1 MGTFLEHLQTI
12 FEFVLKETTPPG
24 MIGIL
29 YEKIRSMTET
39 HIMQRDIE
47 NFVAYFKLLLSTSR
61 MPKKLK
67 FERKLIRAFIDRTYT
82 EFTESTQ
89 EFRANRLYDYLR
101 NKLDEGTEIQS
112 QHLERLESSLMVQK
126 RPSLDNVEEHVQIA
140 MILKWLQG
148 PVKGKLSKELQ
159 DYIVSLGT
167 TYGQSQRHLV
177 PDVELKTH
185 DVSEQDMGI
194 IKKEYKT
201 FESAIND
208 SLKAV
213 KDARSKKIDPG
224 KYQDQFRIIISSL
237 DSLVKMS
244 DKGMLNSVES
254 FKDKVI
260 VSTALIYIQDEFVR
274 KDPQLRK
281 IIQLLISLYY
291 QFRDKP

>member
-12 FEFVLKETTPPG
+12 FEFVLKETTPQG

-29 YEKIRSMTET
+29 YEKIRSMTEI

-67 FERKLIRAFIDRTYT
+67 FERRLIRAFIDRTYT

-89 EFRANRLYDYLR
+89 EFRANRLYDHLR

-112 QHLERLESSLMVQK
+112 QHLERLESSLMAQK
-126 RPSLDNVEEHVQIA
+126 KPSLDNIEEHVQIA

-159 DYIVSLGT
+159 DYITSLGT
-167 TYGQSQRHLV
+167 TYGQSQRRLV

-185 DVSEQDMGI
+185 DVSEQEMGI

-201 FESAIND
+201 FENAIND

-213 KDARSKKIDPG
+213 KEARSKKIDPG

>member
-1 MGTFLEHLQTI
+1 M
-12 FEFVLKETTPPG
+12 
-24 MIGIL
+24 
-29 YEKIRSMTET
+29 YEKITNMTVT

-47 NFVAYFKLLLSTSR
+47 NFIAYFKLVLSTSR
-61 MPKKLK
+61 LPKKLK
-67 FERKLIRAFIDRTYT
+67 FEQKLIRAFVDRTYT
-82 EFTESTQ
+82 EFTASAQ
-89 EFRANRLYDYLR
+89 ELRANRLYDYL
-101 NKLDEGTEIQS
+101 KGKIDEGTEIQN
-112 QHLERLESSLMVQK
+112 QQLERLETALMNEK
-126 RPSLDNVEEHVQIA
+126 KPSLGNIMEHAQIA

-167 TYGQSQRHLV
+167 AYGKSQRQLV
-177 PDVELKTH
+177 PNVEWKPRE
-185 DVSEQDMGI
+185 VSKQDMDI
-194 IKKEYKT
+194 MKKEYKS
-201 FESAIND
+201 FEAAIND

-213 KDARSKKIDPG
+213 KEAHPKKMDPG

-237 DSLVKMS
+237 DNLVKMS
-244 DKGMLNSVES
+244 DKGMLNSVQS

>member
-12 FEFVLKETTPPG
+12 FEFVLKETTPQG

-29 YEKIRSMTET
+29 YEKIRSMAEI

-61 MPKKLK
+61 MPKRLK

-89 EFRANRLYDYLR
+89 EFRANRLYDHLR
-101 NKLDEGTEIQS
+101 NKLDEGIEIQS
-112 QHLERLESSLMVQK
+112 QHLERLESSLMAQK
-126 RPSLDNVEEHVQIA
+126 KPSLDNIEEHVQIA

-167 TYGQSQRHLV
+167 TYGQSQRRLV
-177 PDVELKTH
+177 PDVELKTY
-185 DVSEQDMGI
+185 DVSEQEMGI

-201 FESAIND
+201 FENAIND

-213 KDARSKKIDPG
+213 KEARSKKIDPG

-237 DSLVKMS
+237 DSLVKMN

>member
-167 TYGQSQRHLV
+167 TYGQSQRQLV